1 MLSINKET
9 YLGVNRLIIEYQ
21 DGNKVYKFDMTC
33 NNTNQSARDGLN
45 FMYVAGKHCQKS
57 NDYVVSM
64 TPDDNLLII
73 FGTESSSYTFEQILP
88 LYSVNNVFCTKENR
102 EILLINS

>member
-1 MLSINKET
+1 
-9 YLGVNRLIIEYQ
+9 
-21 DGNKVYKFDMTC
+21 
-33 NNTNQSARDGLN
+33 
-45 FMYVAGKHCQKS
+45 
-57 NDYVVSM
+57 M